1 MKKLFLFLSALSV
14 FTFVSCSEE
23 DGSGP
28 SVGVEAVQFV
38 RTAANFPVYDDFASS
53 YVDVE
58 VGVTTKSSS
67 DRTFTVSVDTENSTA
82 TSAQYLLES
91 YTVTIPADSYV
102 GTIRVYGYYDQIAP
116 DTEVDLILTLSDTD
130 TRVVTGKSTHTLT
143 MYQACATNPVTL
155 TISFDGYASEITWQ
169 LYDSSNNLIAE
180 DPGTYTDGLASYF
193 EEFCLDDDTYTF
205 YVQDVYG
212 DGLSYPSDG
221 SIVFRNATT
230 NAVLGSASGD
240 FGSGTSFSFTLP

>member
-58 VGVTTKSSS
+58 VGVTTKSGSA
-67 DRTFTVSVDTENSTA
+67 RTFTVGVDTDNSTA
-82 TSAQYLLES
+82 TSSQYMLES
-91 YTVTIPADSYV
+91 NIVTIPANSYV
-102 GTIRVYGYYDQIAP
+102 GTVRVYGYYDQIAP
-116 DTEVDLILTLSDTD
+116 GTEVDLILTLSDAD

-143 MYQACATNPVTL
+143 MFQACATNPVTL

-180 DPGTYTDGLASYF
+180 DPGTYSDGLSSYF

-205 YVQDVYG
+205 YVQDSYG
-212 DGLSYPSDG
+212 DGLSFPSNG
-221 SIVFRNATT
+221 SIVFRNANT
-230 NAVLGSASGD
+230 NAILGSVSGD
-240 FGSGTSFSFTLP
+240 FGFGTDFQFTLP